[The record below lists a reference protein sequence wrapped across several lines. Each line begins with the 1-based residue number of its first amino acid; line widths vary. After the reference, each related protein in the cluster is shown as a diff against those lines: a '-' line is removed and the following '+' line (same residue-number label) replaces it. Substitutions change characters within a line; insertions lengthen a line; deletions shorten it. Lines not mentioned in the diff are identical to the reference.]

1 MKANRAWFSVLV
13 AGAILGAGCSSPSAS
28 GVPQELR
35 GALSPNVAAVH
46 LVTTSGH
53 TTVASVTGGRFAAV
67 MPAEP
72 FAVLFVG
79 ASGRP
84 LANLVAPTAMGAR
97 STSIF
102 PGVRGIASS
111 SLSEGG
117 VATESL
123 IEGQALNLGSITVT
137 VSVSV
142 TAEFNMLA
150 DLDTDGDGTVDFED
164 EDDDGDGTL
173 DTGEEAFDL
182 DPDGDGILNLL
193 DTDDD
198 GDGMGD
204 DVDLDDDGDGVL
216 DTLDADADD
225 DGIPDAADLDDDND
239 GVLDTAESN
248 DVTPDDLIGTWVG
261 TTTLELESGDV
272 ELSETFVFGAA
283 GEIAGDFVGTD
294 ADSGCTIH
302 YALTG
307 TWSDDADGVDDLL
320 IGWDEVLQTRSSCTD
335 SADDVVDEDL
345 TAEEGDL
352 WDDELEGLWWVGDD
366 ALTIE
371 NAAGTFIDYT
381 RGS

>member
-13 AGAILGAGCSSPSAS
+13 AGAILGAGCSSPTGLST
-28 GVPQELR
+28 PQELR
-35 GALSPNVAAVH
+35 GTLSSNVASVR

-53 TTVASVTGGRFAAV
+53 TTVAAVSGGRFAAA
-67 MPAEP
+67 MPSEP
-72 FAVLFVG
+72 FAVLFMG

-84 LANLVAPTAMGAR
+84 LANLVAPLASGGR
-97 STSIF
+97 NTSIF
-102 PGVRGIASS
+102 PGMRGVAASS
-111 SLSEGG
+111 LTEG
-117 VATESL
+117 VASESL

-137 VSVSV
+137 LAVTV

-150 DLDTDGDGTVDFED
+150 DVDSDADGAVDFED
-164 EDDDGDGTL
+164 GDDDGDGTL
-173 DTGEEAFDL
+173 DTAEDAFDL

-204 DVDLDDDGDGVL
+204 DVDLDDDGDGVA

-225 DGIPDAADLDDDND
+225 DGIPDAMDLDDDND
-239 GVLDTAESN
+239 GVLDGNERN
-248 DVTPDDLIGTWVG
+248 DATPDDLIGTWVG

-272 ELSETFVFGAA
+272 ELSETFVFGATGA
-283 GEIAGDFVGTD
+283 ITGDFIGTD
-294 ADSGCTIH
+294 AASGCMIH

-335 SADDVVDEDL
+335 AADDVVDEDL
-345 TAEEGDL
+345 TASEGDL
-352 WDDELEGLWWVGDD
+352 WDDELEGLWWVGAD

-371 NAAGTFIDYT
+371 NVAGTFIDYT

>member
-1 MKANRAWFSVLV
+1 
-13 AGAILGAGCSSPSAS
+13 
-28 GVPQELR
+28 
-35 GALSPNVAAVH
+35 
-46 LVTTSGH
+46 
-53 TTVASVTGGRFAAV
+53 
-67 MPAEP
+67 
-72 FAVLFVG
+72 
-79 ASGRP
+79 
-84 LANLVAPTAMGAR
+84 
-97 STSIF
+97 
-102 PGVRGIASS
+102 
-111 SLSEGG
+111 
-117 VATESL
+117 
-123 IEGQALNLGSITVT
+123 
-137 VSVSV
+137 
-142 TAEFNMLA
+142 
-150 DLDTDGDGTVDFED
+150 VDFED